1 MRIVIAGQTYHP
13 AANGQA
19 VFTVHLAE
27 GLAQA
32 GHDVVALVP
41 SDQGRAYR
49 RSLNGV
55 TVCAVSSIS
64 FGSHYP
70 EVYLSAFPSAEVSGL
85 LTEFQPDLI
94 HIQDHYPICRVSV
107 RLGRKRHIPLIG
119 TNHFLPENVI
129 HYLPVPRGS
138 WPFLTHLLW
147 SMMLGVYNR
156 LNMATTPTETAARV
170 LREQRIRVPVYP
182 VSCGVDL
189 ARFHPDPSVN
199 RDELRR
205 RYGLDPQRTIFL
217 FVGRVDQEKRLD
229 VLLRAMKQ
237 LDREDVQLAI
247 AGKGRHFEAFQ
258 TQARQLG
265 LAGKV
270 IFTGYVPAED
280 LPALLNSVDI
290 FAMPSEAELQ
300 SIATLEAMASS
311 LPILAANARALPE
324 LVEDGVNGYL
334 FRPGDSEDAA
344 RRMAQLMAE
353 RDRFPAMGQA
363 SAGRAGQHG
372 LGTTV
377 SRYEELYHVL
387 MRTVQPVT
395 RRQWFT
401 AEG

>member
-1 MRIVIAGQTYHP
+1 MRIAIAGQTYHP

-55 TVCAVSSIS
+55 TVCSVSSIS
-64 FGSHYP
+64 FGARYP
-70 EVYLSAFPSAEVSGL
+70 EVYISAFPHAEVSRL

-94 HIQDHYPICRVSV
+94 HIQDHYPICNVSV

-129 HYLPVPRGS
+129 HYLPVPRWS
-138 WPFLTHLLW
+138 WPYLNRLLW
-147 SMMLGVYNR
+147 SMMLEVYNR

-170 LREQRIRVPVYP
+170 LRQQHIRVPVHP

-189 ARFHPDPSVN
+189 ARFHPDAFVH
-199 RDELRR
+199 RDEMRR

-229 VLLRAMKQ
+229 VLLRAMKR

-247 AGKGRHFEAFQ
+247 AGRGRHFEAFQ
-258 TQARQLG
+258 AQARQLG
-265 LAGKV
+265 LADKV

-334 FRPGDSEDAA
+334 FRAGDSEDAA
-344 RRMAQLMAE
+344 RCMVRLVAE
-353 RDRFPAMGQA
+353 KDRWPAMGQA

-372 LGTTV
+372 LGATV

-387 MRTVQPVT
+387 MRTVQPLT
-395 RRQWFT
+395 WHQWFT